1 MNFNLEP
8 VTLADGT
15 TLGPVSFQ
23 QRTEKA
29 NAYESTGP

>member
-15 TLGPVSFQ
+15 TLGPVSFE
-23 QRTEKA
+23 QRTV
-29 NAYESTGP
+29 SPRRS

>member
-23 QRTEKA
+23 LRTEA
-29 NAYESTGP
+29 IADNFPGP